1 MSDAFETKLKKNTG
15 SIFSSRAFLEISSA
29 ILCAIIGI
37 VVGFIILLIINPSH
51 STEAIITILKNFFY
65 YNTSAKRLYYFGSTL
80 VKTVPLVLCS
90 ISVLF
95 AYKSGLFNIGVGGQ
109 YCIGIGV
116 SLWCAL
122 NWHLPWW
129 QCVLLATL
137 AAAAWAAISGIF
149 KAIFNVNEV
158 IACIMMNWIGL
169 YLVNVL
175 MQSEIVM
182 DQSKSETFH
191 IASVSPE
198 SILPSLGLGK
208 LFSNNQYVTI
218 AIPLMII
225 LAALIYVILAKTT
238 FGYELR
244 ATGLNKNAAK
254 YAGMRDKANIIITM
268 AIAGAFAGLA
278 ASLFYLTDIQPWK
291 TSSTVP
297 AMGFNGIAVAFLG
310 GLNPVG
316 VIFAG
321 YFIQH
326 ITIGGTLIN
335 MRYFNPQIADLI
347 SSVIIYSCA
356 FVLFFKEI
364 ISRFGKKNDGP
375 NANAGGGEAQ
385 AAAVAAVAAKSSE
398 ALQGGK

>member
-1 MSDAFETKLKKNTG
+1 MKNKST
-15 SIFSSRAFLEISSA
+15 IFSSPSFLSITSA
-29 ILCAIIGI
+29 ILCALIGI
-37 VVGFIILLIINPSH
+37 IVGYVILLIINPANAGK
-51 STEAIITILKNFFY
+51 AIVTILKNFFY
-65 YNTSAKRLYYFGSTL
+65 YKKTTMKMYYLGQTL
-80 VKTVPLVLCS
+80 VKTVPLVLCA

-129 QCVLLATL
+129 ECVILATL
-137 AAAAWAAISGIF
+137 AAAAWAAISGVF

-175 MQSEIVM
+175 MQSESVM

-191 IASVSPE
+191 IMSVSK
-198 SILPSLGLGK
+198 SSVLPSLGLSK
-208 LFSNNQYVTI
+208 LFHNNAYVTI
-218 AIPLMII
+218 AIPLMI
-225 LAALIYVILAKTT
+225 VIAIIVYIVITKTT

-278 ASLFYLTDIQPWK
+278 ASLYYLTDIQQWK
-291 TSSTVP
+291 TSSAVP

-310 GLNPVG
+310 GLNPIG

-326 ITIGGTLIN
+326 ITTGGSLID

-347 SSVIIYSCA
+347 SSIIIYTCA

-364 ISRFGKKNDGP
+364 ISRFGKKDTSD
-375 NANAGGGEAQ
+375 NANAGSSEAQ
-385 AAAVAAVAAKSSE
+385 AAAVAAVKAKE
-398 ALQGGK
+398 AKLTQGGN

>member
-51 STEAIITILKNFFY
+51 STQAIITIIKNFFY
-65 YNTSAKRLYYFGSTL
+65 YNTSTKRLYYFGSTL

-122 NWHLPWW
+122 NWHMPWW

-218 AIPLMII
+218 AIPLMVVLAVII
-225 LAALIYVILAKTT
+225 YIVLAKTT

-326 ITIGGTLIN
+326 ITIGGTLID

-385 AAAVAAVAAKSSE
+385 AAAVAAAAAKSSE
-398 ALQGGK
+398 TSQGGR